1 MTEAYQF
8 FFWNSHI
15 LSGLSKILL
24 TDTNTVRSLSYTYL
38 DSMLV
43 YWLNLT

>member
-8 FFWNSHI
+8 FFWNMYFI
-15 LSGLSKILL
+15 WTFKILL
-24 TDTNTVRSLSYTYL
+24 TDTNTVQVIVTTYL